1 MTSIRAAHNPEVA
14 GSNPAPLL
22 GKGPGEGAFLA
33 LGVFRRDRG
42 LVARL
47 ISRLD
52 GVISVVKPAR
62 AGRVA
67 IRRGRSGLHS
77 GMVTCRTCG
86 EPNDPTARFCQA
98 CGKTLLEEPQPPL
111 EVRKTVTILFADVA
125 GSTALGE
132 QLDAELLRRVMARY
146 FEEMRTVLTHYGGTV
161 EKFIGDAVMAVFGVP
176 TVHEDDALR
185 AVRAGDQMLKR
196 LAVLNREFEAEY
208 GIRLE
213 MRIGINM
220 GDVVA
225 GRASASQTLVTGDA
239 VNLAKRLE
247 QAAPPGTILIGK
259 SMYPLV
265 KDAVTVGPLESFKV
279 KGKVEP
285 VSPLRLDA
293 VDGLAAGI
301 ARRFDRPLI
310 DRSDEL
316 AALKIAFGRA
326 EMERSCRLFT
336 LLGAAGIGKSRLMSE
351 FANWLSARATVL
363 TGRCLP
369 YGEGITFW
377 PLRDIVRA
385 LGGPAGVRSTL
396 AGTDDADL
404 VAERVLAAVGASPDS
419 TAGEE
424 AAWAFRKL
432 LEVLAQRRPVVVV
445 LEDIHWASA
454 TLLDLVEYLLGWTQ
468 APVLLACL
476 ARPDLIDRRPAWLT
490 LRPNVDMLAVGRLS
504 ETDAEL
510 LLGQTLP
517 GRLHRGEPGENEVRR
532 IREAAEGNP
541 LFLEQMAAMF
551 AESDG
556 GEAAMAVPPSIQA
569 LLAERL
575 DQLSDDERAVIE
587 RAAVVGREFWL
598 NAVVDLTSPAARDAV
613 GSHLMALVRKELIR
627 PDVSQLAGEDGFR
640 FQHIL
645 IRDAAYEALPM
656 SVRAELHERFARWLE
671 QKARAPE
678 LEFEEI
684 TGYHLEQAFQY
695 RQALGP
701 QDERVVTL
709 GARAAHHLGR
719 AGERALARG
728 DVAAAANLLERATA
742 ALDESDPRRLDL
754 LASLGMAQTASG
766 ELEVALEILGEAVER
781 AEACGERRTRCRA
794 SVECARIGF
803 LTGRIGPEE
812 ARTEAEGAISELEG
826 LDDDLGLAR
835 AWLLLVFVHNW
846 HLEYLALDRAA
857 DRARLHAQRAGAVR
871 DAADALGWIAPATVL
886 GPRPVANGLER
897 MERIRSDADGPLAEA
912 AALLSLGCLSLM
924 SGQTDVGRDLYRRSE
939 SINRDLGVRLLAAA
953 QPTLTGWSEL
963 VAGDVATAETLLRA
977 GYAELEEMGER
988 GVLSSTAA
996 ELGRVLCEQGSY
1008 DEAER
1013 FAATSEHVSGPGD
1026 AFNSSL
1032 IAGIRA
1038 RVLASRGDFAAA
1050 SDAAQEAVARA
1061 AAGDCVELKAD
1072 AYRALA
1078 EVRQASGRKEDAE
1091 AALQEAL
1098 RLYEEKGNVIAAA
1111 RVRNALTASG

>member
-1 MTSIRAAHNPEVA
+1 
-14 GSNPAPLL
+14 
-22 GKGPGEGAFLA
+22 
-33 LGVFRRDRG
+33 
-42 LVARL
+42 
-47 ISRLD
+47 
-52 GVISVVKPAR
+52 
-62 AGRVA
+62 
-67 IRRGRSGLHS
+67 
-77 GMVTCRTCG
+77 MVTCRSCG
-86 EPNDPTARFCQA
+86 EPNEATARFCRA
-98 CGKTLLEEPQPPL
+98 CGETLVEEPQSPI

-176 TVHEDDALR
+176 VVHEDDALR

-220 GDVVA
+220 GEVVA

-265 KDAVTVGPLESFKV
+265 KDAVKVGPLESFKV

-293 VDGLAAGI
+293 VDRLAAGV

-316 AALKIAFGRA
+316 GALKIAFGRA

-351 FANWLSARATVL
+351 FAAWLSPRATVL

-419 TAGEE
+419 ARGEE

-432 LEVLAQRRPVVVV
+432 FEVLAQRRPVVVV

-476 ARPDLIDRRPAWLT
+476 ARQDLIERRPGWLT
-490 LRPNVDMLAVGRLS
+490 LRPNVDALVVDRLS
-504 ETDAEL
+504 ETDAEIL
-510 LLGQTLP
+510 LTQTLP
-517 GRLHRGEPGENEVRR
+517 GQLRRDEPGEGEVRR
-532 IREAAEGNP
+532 ITEAAEGNP
-541 LFLEQMAAMF
+541 LFLEQMAAML

-556 GEAAMAVPPSIQA
+556 GEAAVAVPPSIQA

-671 QKARAPE
+671 QKVRAPQ

-684 TGYHLEQAFQY
+684 TGYHLEQAYRFQV
-695 RQALGP
+695 Q
-701 QDERVVTL
+701 
-709 GARAAHHLGR
+709 LGR
-719 AGERALARG
+719 LDEASAALAVRAGQRLGDAGRRALARG
-728 DVAAAANLLERATA
+728 DIPGAVNLLERA
-742 ALDESDPRRLDL
+742 
-754 LASLGMAQTASG
+754 ASLLPEAS
-766 ELEVALEILGEAVER
+766 
-781 AEACGERRTRCRA
+781 
-794 SVECARIGF
+794 
-803 LTGRIGPEE
+803 
-812 ARTEAEGAISELEG
+812 TE
-826 LDDDLGLAR
+826 
-835 AWLLLVFVHNW
+835 
-846 HLEYLALDRAA
+846 
-857 DRARLHAQRAGAVR
+857 RLH
-871 DAADALGWIAPATVL
+871 LLPT
-886 GPRPVANGLER
+886 
-897 MERIRSDADGPLAEA
+897 LAEA
-912 AALLSLGCLSLM
+912 ASETGDLTRADEILREVMTAAAAAGDRALEALAQIDREYLQEYTDPTTREERVLETVERAIQLFEELGNDQGLAKAWTLRAQACWDRCRYAEMEDILERALLHAERAGDKRGRSLILNFLTRAAHLGPLPVEEGLRRCEGIHAEARGDPALEAVTLAMIGALKAQVGSFGEARASCRNSRAIGEEFSLGAWLAALPLY
-924 SGQTDVGRDLYRRSE
+924 SGPIE
-939 SINRDLGVRLLAAA
+939 LLAGEPEAA
-953 QPTLTGWSEL
+953 ER
-963 VAGDVATAETLLRA
+963 ELRA
-977 GYAELEEMGER
+977 GYDALIEMGDLGRLSTEAAFLALALHAQGRYEEAEYFTGVSEGSTTPDDVFSHIAWRGVRSKALARKGELEQAELLARDAVALAEETDGLNLYGDALLDLGE
-988 GVLSSTAA
+988 VLRTAGRPA
-996 ELGRVLCEQGSY
+996 EAG
-1008 DEAER
+1008 
-1013 FAATSEHVSGPGD
+1013 AATERALSLYERKGNLVS
-1026 AFNSSL
+1026 A
-1032 IAGIRA
+1032 A
-1038 RVLASRGDFAAA
+1038 R
-1050 SDAAQEAVARA
+1050 ARA
-1061 AAGDCVELKAD
+1061 A
-1072 AYRALA
+1072 LA
-1078 EVRQASGRKEDAE
+1078 AS
-1091 AALQEAL
+1091 
-1098 RLYEEKGNVIAAA
+1098 
-1111 RVRNALTASG
+1111 